1 MDNFII
7 FLGRNDLT
15 HLIERDVEVSA
26 GGDDV
31 KLVHIPAGIVVVMVV
46 RVDVIGCHKSCFGV
60 KVQGVF
66 GNASD
71 FADFTDLVIF
81 FFQAGSSVFV
91 G

>member
-1 MDNFII
+1 MNDFIV
-7 FLGRNDLT
+7 FFGGNDLS
-15 HLIERDVEVSA
+15 HFIQWDSKVSA

-66 GNASD
+66 GNAGD

-81 FFQAGSSVFV
+81 FFQAGYLRVL
-91 G
+91 